1 MNAYLSAGC
10 AISPLFANTVITTTE
25 KWYVNVEYAACTVE
39 NKSINAAS
47 TIDIQISAEI
57 YNSWLSF
64 EAKLVSRQLLNKYEE
79 SFFFVFFENAVIT
92 WCLFWFFGNLWAF
105 LLPAFML
112 S

>member
-57 YNSWLSF
+57 YNNWLSF

-79 SFFFVFFENAVIT
+79 SFFFENAVIIS
-92 WCLFWFFGNLWAF
+92 LFWFFGNLWAF

>member
-57 YNSWLSF
+57 YNYWLSF

-79 SFFFVFFENAVIT
+79 SFFLFFFLKMQLLLVSSGFSATCEH
-92 WCLFWFFGNLWAF
+92 FFFQHLC
-105 LLPAFML
+105 
-112 S
+112 